1 MRFQARLLKPVPEAF
16 LTILNGILSEAE
28 VALKILAHP
37 KITIEFYS
45 WENFL
50 PLIFLLQIYFFLQVF
65 YFKIL

>member
-1 MRFQARLLKPVPEAF
+1 MRFQARLLKPVPEVF
-16 LTILNGILSEAE
+16 LTILNGVLSEAE

>member
-16 LTILNGILSEAE
+16 LTILNGVLSEAE